1 MRGIFIILFSEALSQ
16 CQKIHLSKN
25 SQFQVYG
32 GCVWWNIW
40 NYWRQ
45 RQKGTFG
52 HTFLTMHLI
61 LYGNG
66 IRPIPFPSRKSHFQ
80 LWFKAS
86 CSAYIQLT
94 MIDSPI
100 LKKITSNILPT
111 LKQHLEAQLPPPAGN
126 YIRSEMLDIIFSG
139 KYPTSR

>member
-1 MRGIFIILFSEALSQ
+1 MRGIFIILFFRSIVTMSENPSIKKFTVSSLRRLCLMEYLELLEAET
-16 CQKIHLSKN
+16 KRDFRAHFFN
-25 SQFQVYG
+25 NAPNF
-32 GCVWWNIW
+32 
-40 NYWRQ
+40 
-45 RQKGTFG
+45 
-52 HTFLTMHLI
+52 
-61 LYGNG
+61 YGNG
-66 IRPIPFPSRKSHFQ
+66 IKPIPFPSRKSHFQ